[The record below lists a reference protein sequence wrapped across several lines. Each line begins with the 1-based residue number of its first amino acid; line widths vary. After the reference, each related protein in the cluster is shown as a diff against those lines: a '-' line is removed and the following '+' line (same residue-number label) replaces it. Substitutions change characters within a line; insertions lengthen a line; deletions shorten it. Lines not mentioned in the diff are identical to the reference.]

1 MFSNIGWGEIF
12 FILIIG
18 LIVIGPER
26 LPGVIQDVRAAI
38 YAARKAI
45 NNAKAELNGEFEE
58 FEEFRAPMQKVSK
71 YAAMGPKRAMAQ
83 MLFDDDV
90 KDANAPGH
98 TDPRAALRDDP
109 QARTPKPPVN
119 PGEPGGGSTRQVAR
133 RDAQGKRKPDTSGGG
148 FSWADIT

>member
-98 TDPRAALRDDP
+98 TDPREALSDDP

-133 RDAQGKRKPDTSGGG
+133 RDAPGKRKPDASGGG